1 MKEKIKIR
9 IGGMTCTGCQSTIEN
24 KLKKTNGINDAN
36 VSYNNGTAVITYNAD
51 VITLENIKNIIK
63 KLDYNVLSED
73 ESRNESGNEKDSI
86 IGILL
91 IVISVY
97 VLLKQF
103 GVLQIVNLFPTAEIG
118 MSYGM
123 LFVIGVL
130 TSFHCVAMCGG
141 INISRCMPK
150 VDEDENKGKFAS
162 LKPSFLYN
170 FGRVTSYTVIGGIIG
185 AIGSVVSLSGSLRG
199 IVQIMAGIFMV
210 IMGLNMLNVFPKL
223 RKFNLRMPSIFA
235 KKIVDKKG
243 KSKNAFYVGL
253 LNGLMPCG
261 PLQAMQLYALSAGNP
276 MKGALSMFLFSM
288 GTVPLM
294 FGLGALSTV
303 LSKKSTGNVM
313 RVGSL
318 LVIILG
324 ISMFSNGW
332 SLSGFSLS
340 SFIPNIISTSKSS
353 SSSDKIAENSV
364 TIENGTQLVKST
376 LTRYGYPNIT
386 IQKGIPVKW
395 VIEAPQGTINGCNNR
410 AVINEYGVQHRFTV
424 GENIIEFTPTKAG
437 KFTYTCWMGMIRGT
451 ITVTEEAK

>member
-1 MKEKIKIR
+1 VKEKMKIR

-24 KLKKTNGINDAN
+24 KLRKTNGINDAK
-36 VSYNNGTAVITYNAD
+36 VSYNNGTAVITYNTD
-51 VITLENIKNIIK
+51 IITLEKIKNIID
-63 KLDYNVLSED
+63 KLDYKVLSED
-73 ESRNESGNEKDSI
+73 GSRNESGGEKDSI
-86 IGILL
+86 VGILL

-103 GVLQIVNLFPTAEIG
+103 GFLQIFNLFPTAESG

-123 LFVIGVL
+123 LFVIGLL

-141 INISRCMPK
+141 INISQCMPK
-150 VDEDENKGKFAS
+150 YTEDENKSKLAS
-162 LKPSFLYN
+162 LTPSFLYN
-170 FGRVTSYTVIGGIIG
+170 LGRVISYTIIGGIIG

-199 IVQIMAGIFMV
+199 IIQIMAGIFMV

-235 KKIVDKKG
+235 KSIVDKKG
-243 KSKNAFYVGL
+243 RSKNAFYVGL

-276 MKGALSMFLFSM
+276 MKGALSMFIFSM

-294 FGLGALSTV
+294 FGLGALSTI
-303 LSKKSTGNVM
+303 LSKKSTGNFM

-332 SLSGFSLS
+332 NLSGFSLS
-340 SFIPNIISTSKSS
+340 AFMPNIAST
-353 SSSDKIAENSV
+353 AGTNSATAV
-364 TIENGTQLVKST
+364 ANAVSIENGIQMVKST
-376 LTRYGYPNIT
+376 LTRSGYPNIT
-386 IQKGIPVKW
+386 IQKGTPVKW
-395 VIEAPQGTINGCNNR
+395 AIEAPQGTINGCNNR
-410 AVINEYGVQHRFTV
+410 AIINEYGIQHKFTV